1 MANVRRYDPP
11 ANGAGSPNANLGLRG
26 FLLYLLP
33 LPLLP
38 GALIALA
45 EGHVTKALVAGGAF
59 ALYILIASMT
69 RKGLMVERD
78 YLKRKLAL
86 APRTPYKTVAALF
99 TGVTTG
105 LLAWLG
111 ADYTIIAS
119 VLLGASA
126 LLGYALSYGLD
137 PRRDKAGNITLG
149 VNLQD
154 VLEALDAANIRISA
168 LDQAKQAI
176 REPQYSEQLGRITAK
191 AREILTTIED
201 DPTRLSNARKFLKV
215 YLDGAQK
222 VTEGYVKGQNSQQA
236 MPEALK
242 TDFGNVLNSIEQT
255 FDEQHT
261 KLLENDHFDLDVQ
274 ITVLQQQLK
283 REGV

>member
-11 ANGAGSPNANLGLRG
+11 AQGSGSTNSKLGLRG

-59 ALYILIASMT
+59 AVYMLIASMT
-69 RKGLMVERD
+69 RKGLLVERE
-78 YLKRKLAL
+78 YLKRKLAR

-99 TGVTTG
+99 TGITTG
-105 LLAWLG
+105 LLAWWG
-111 ADYTIIAS
+111 ADYTLIAS
-119 VLLGASA
+119 ALLGASA
-126 LLGYALSYGLD
+126 VLGYALSYGLD

-149 VNLQD
+149 IDLQD
-154 VLEALDAANIRISA
+154 VLEALDAANVRINA

-176 REPQYSEQLGRITAK
+176 REPQYSAQLGRITAK
-191 AREILTTIED
+191 AREILGTIED

-222 VTEGYVKGQNSQQA
+222 VTEGYVKGQNSQQV